1 MKQFFARFEIRTLA
15 GLMTVAAAIWA
26 FLAIGDEVGE
36 SETLPTDRRLLL
48 MLRSPGHP
56 ADPIGPRWL
65 EESMRDVTALGG
77 FTVLTLVVIVA
88 ASVLAFYGKTKQAV
102 VFVCTV
108 LAAEL
113 SSDLLKLV
121 YDRARPD
128 LVPHGSYVYSHS
140 FPSGHSTLSAAT
152 YLTLVSVIATL
163 DPHRHAKSF
172 MFAIAGLVVLSI
184 GVSRV
189 YLGVHWPTDVL
200 AGWALGAAWALA
212 ARLVLGWWMRKTPE
226 A

>member
-1 MKQFFARFEIRTLA
+1 MKTFFARFEIRTLA
-15 GLMTVAAAIWA
+15 GLMSVAAAVWA
-26 FLAIGDEVGE
+26 FLTIGGEVGE
-36 SETLPTDRRLLL
+36 SDTLPTDRKLLL
-48 MLRSPGHP
+48 LLRAPGHP
-56 ADPIGPRWL
+56 ADPIGPHWF
-65 EESMRDVTALGG
+65 EEAMRDVTALGG
-77 FTVLTLVVIVA
+77 FTVLTLVTIVG
-88 ASVLAFYGKTKQAV
+88 ASVLAFYGKTRQAV
-102 VFVCTV
+102 VFVGTV

-121 YDRARPD
+121 YNRARPD

-163 DPHRHAKSF
+163 DPHRHAKAF
-172 MFAIAGLVVLSI
+172 LFAIAGLVVLSI
-184 GVSRV
+184 GFSRV
-189 YLGVHWPTDVL
+189 YLGVHWPSDVL

-212 ARLVLGWWMRKTPE
+212 ARLVLGWWLRRK

>member
-26 FLAIGDEVGE
+26 FLAIADEVGE

-48 MLRSPGHP
+48 LLRTPGHP
-56 ADPIGPRWL
+56 ADPIGPRWF

-77 FTVLTLVVIVA
+77 FTILTLLTVVG
-88 ASVLAFYGKTKQAV
+88 ASVLLFYGKTKQAV
-102 VFVCTV
+102 VFVATV
-108 LAAEL
+108 LAAEI

-128 LVPHGSYVYSHS
+128 LVPHGAYVYSHS
-140 FPSGHSTLSAAT
+140 FPSGHSTVSAAA
-152 YLTLVSVIATL
+152 YLTLVSVIASL
-163 DPHRHAKSF
+163 DPHRSAKVF
-172 MFAIAGLVVLSI
+172 LFAIAGLVVLSI
-184 GVSRV
+184 GFSRV

-212 ARLVLGWWMRKTPE
+212 ARLVLGWWMRRSAT
-226 A
+226 